1 MNKIKTLI
9 VLALLL
15 SLFGCATQQNIDPLE
30 GMNRSIYGFNEV
42 VDNSI
47 MKPVSQGY
55 KAVMPDPAVKGINN
69 FFNNIRDFITV
80 INDVLQL
87 KVEHA
92 ANDAGRV
99 LVNTTVGLLGFI
111 DVHTMSG
118 GERRKED
125 FGQTLA
131 FYGWSNSAYLVLP
144 FVGPSTVRDASGLVV
159 DTLFLDPITYI
170 DNVRLRN
177 QIRILQF
184 VDARAELLNASAI
197 LDQAALDPYTFQR
210 DAYLQYREKLIND
223 GNVDLIDYKSSAENA
238 FEPYEED
245 AKPTDVT
252 DVSDD
257 IIIGQL
263 DLSSQ
268 E

>member
-1 MNKIKTLI
+1 MKKIKTLI

-131 FYGWSNSAYLVLP
+131 YYGWSNS
-144 FVGPSTVRDASGLVV
+144 
-159 DTLFLDPITYI
+159 
-170 DNVRLRN
+170 
-177 QIRILQF
+177 
-184 VDARAELLNASAI
+184 ELLNASDI

>member
-1 MNKIKTLI
+1 M
-9 VLALLL
+9 
-15 SLFGCATQQNIDPLE
+15 
-30 GMNRSIYGFNEV
+30 
-42 VDNSI
+42 
-47 MKPVSQGY
+47 
-55 KAVMPDPAVKGINN
+55 
-69 FFNNIRDFITV
+69 
-80 INDVLQL
+80 
-87 KVEHA
+87 
-92 ANDAGRV
+92 
-99 LVNTTVGLLGFI
+99 
-111 DVHTMSG
+111 
-118 GERRKED
+118 
-125 FGQTLA
+125 
-131 FYGWSNSAYLVLP
+131 
-144 FVGPSTVRDASGLVV
+144 VV

-170 DNVRLRN
+170 HNVRLRN

-184 VDARAELLNASAI
+184 VDARAELLNTSAI